1 VGQPWTILW
10 TGAPLRHIH
19 GEYPDYELGCP
30 KCRDA
35 AERDEERARENAE
48 RDEERARESE
58 RRADERAEEL
68 ARELAESAEEA
79 AYKQANPGDY
89 ECPSCLYITL
99 RKGAVA
105 CPKCQR
111 DVPPQYWLD
120 VRTKEEAKAREEARR
135 QAAAAEEWKR
145 TEPQRRAAA
154 SAAAA
159 AAAEQW
165 KRAESQ
171 RRAAADAKIAAY
183 ETARLLKYLH
193 LVWAVPAGF
202 FFGGIAG
209 TIAGQIIGAILPNST
224 AKLAEKSEFLLGVLG
239 ESSSLFG
246 Q

>member
-1 VGQPWTILW
+1 MGQPWTILW

-35 AERDEERARENAE
+35 AERDEERARES
-48 RDEERARESE
+48 EERARESE

-79 AYKQANPGDY
+79 AYKQASPGDY

-145 TEPQRRAAA
+145 TEPQSWLLQPPQQPQPSNGSELSPRDVQPLMQKLRPTKRQDYSSTCTWCGPCRPVSF
-154 SAAAA
+154 SAGL
-159 AAAEQW
+159 
-165 KRAESQ
+165 R
-171 RRAAADAKIAAY
+171 
-183 ETARLLKYLH
+183 ARLLDR
-193 LVWAVPAGF
+193 
-202 FFGGIAG
+202 
-209 TIAGQIIGAILPNST
+209 
-224 AKLAEKSEFLLGVLG
+224 
-239 ESSSLFG
+239 
-246 Q
+246 